1 MPGMGHNRPALRT
14 RLTRAS
20 TIGGNDVRHLVI
32 GKLILV
38 SLLFGVGVQ
47 AQTLKGSAAS
57 INKQHR
63 AALSYGYAFVDR
75 ARSVQNYIRPGQ
87 LERVS
92 PGPHMA
98 LHDVSYPYA
107 VPSTKAFL
115 SRLSQ
120 QYHYTCGEKLTVTS
134 LLRPRDRQPSN
145 SVARSVHPTG
155 MAVDLRIPR
164 TAKCRDW
171 LERTLLSLE
180 RQGAVDVTRE
190 RYPPH
195 YHVAVFNKNPGT
207 GLAANSGSRESYVAQ
222 GKVAQGRVAQ
232 GSVAQ
237 AYKVRR
243 GDTLSGIATRAGVAI
258 NQLRAANGLRGN
270 LIHAGQTLKI
280 PATGTRG
287 AAQEVAALSEF
298 THRVSRGETL
308 WRIANRYGTSVE
320 NLRRTNRHAGDSLQV
335 GQVLKISRG

>member
-1 MPGMGHNRPALRT
+1 MPGMGHNHPALRT

-20 TIGGNDVRHLVI
+20 TIGGHDVRYLVI
-32 GKLILV
+32 CKLILV
-38 SLLFGVGVQ
+38 SLLFGVEVQ

-63 AALSYGYAFVDR
+63 AALSYGYAFVDT

-92 PGPHMA
+92 PGQHLA

-107 VPSTKAFL
+107 VPATKAFL

-195 YHVAVFNKNPGT
+195 YHVAVFNKNSGT
-207 GLAANSGSRESYVAQ
+207 GLAANSGSRESY
-222 GKVAQGRVAQ
+222 VAQ

-243 GDTLSGIATRAGVAI
+243 GDTLSGIASRAGVAI

-287 AAQEVAALSEF
+287 AAREVAAVSEF